1 MMKDEDKT
9 RDQLI
14 KELAELRQQI
24 SDLETRERQCQLLNH
39 HLQAEHQKWQRLA
52 FVDDLTKVANRRQFD
67 EALTASWQELA
78 QANRPLSLI
87 LADIDYFKVYND
99 TFGHP
104 AGDHCLQLVAQAL
117 RNAVRGQA
125 DLVARYG
132 GEEFAVLLPHTSAEL
147 AEQVA
152 QRLRQAV
159 KACKIKQ
166 SVRVDR
172 RLVTLSLG
180 VVCTIP
186 NLDFSPDT
194 LVAAADAALY
204 QAKFAGRNTVVLGTY
219 EGACMLQSAQEQ
231 VA

>member
-1 MMKDEDKT
+1 MQDEEKT
-9 RDQLI
+9 REQLI
-14 KELAELRQQI
+14 KELAELRQQLA
-24 SDLETRERQCQLLNH
+24 DLDARERQCQILNH
-39 HLQAEHQKWQRLA
+39 HLQAEQQKWQQLA
-52 FVDDLTKVANRRQFD
+52 FIDGLTQVANRRYFD
-67 EALTASWQELA
+67 QTLTTNWQQLA
-78 QANRPLSLI
+78 QEQSFLSLI
-87 LADIDYFKVYND
+87 LADIDYFKIYND

-104 AGDHCLQLVAQAL
+104 AGDRCLQLVAQAL
-117 RNAVRGQA
+117 RNAVRGKA

-132 GEEFAVLLPHTSAEL
+132 GEEFVVLLPGIAAAA

-166 SVRVDR
+166 AEHVER

-180 VVCTIP
+180 VVTTIP
-186 NLDFSPDT
+186 NLDLSPDT

-219 EGACMLQSAQEQ
+219 EGACLLQTANEQ